1 MSEYR
6 SDGANARRFKNSRQW
21 TGRAEPTPLRPTGES
36 SRLLV
41 KLGRALHQ
49 YGTPS
54 HRLEEN
60 LGLIAE
66 RLGLRANFFATPTA
80 IFAAVEREGR
90 EESHLIRVEPADV
103 DLGRLQDTYAI
114 VDDVLY
120 EEISVAEGEHRLDAL
135 VAAPPRYSNWLTV
148 FSFGLAAAGAGRFLG
163 GGWREIVV
171 AAAIGLSVGVLALL
185 RARAVAVA
193 RLFAPAS
200 AFLGSLL
207 ATSLALTIM
216 PHGTH
221 LSVIGGLIVLLPGLS
236 LTLAMTELATGH
248 LVSGTARLTGAGILF
263 VSIGF
268 GVAIGARCAEGMLGT
283 PLVPFSPV
291 LLPAWTEWVALLVA
305 PLALTVLF
313 QARFREIP
321 FVAVTAWGAYLA
333 ARQGTAAWGPEL
345 GVFLGAL
352 LAGLLSNF
360 YARALRRPASVP
372 MVPALMMLVPGAM
385 GFGSLQFFLDSE
397 IVPGVE
403 LAFRVLLVAMS
414 LVTGILVANASTR
427 RSRGF

>member
-6 SDGANARRFKNSRQW
+6 SAATLARRFKNSRAAIV
-21 TGRAEPTPLRPTGES
+21 RPEPLPLRPTGAS

-66 RLGLRANFFATPTA
+66 RLGLSAHFFATPTA
-80 IFAAVEREGR
+80 IFAAIERGGR
-90 EESHLIRVEPADV
+90 EQTHLIRVEPGDV

-120 EEISVAEGEHRLDAL
+120 EEISIAEGEQRLDAL
-135 VAAPPRYSNWLTV
+135 AGTGPRYAKWLTV
-148 FSFGLAAAGAGRFLG
+148 LSFGLAAAGAGRFLG
-163 GGWREIVV
+163 GGWREIAV
-171 AAAIGLSVGVLALL
+171 AATIGLVVGVLALL
-185 RARAVAVA
+185 RKRAVAIA

-207 ATSLALTIM
+207 ATAIALTVL

-248 LVSGTARLTGAGILF
+248 LVSGTARLTGAGMLF
-263 VSIGF
+263 VSMGF
-268 GVAIGARCAEGMLGT
+268 GVAIGARCAEGIMGSTLT
-283 PLVPFSPV
+283 PMAPV
-291 LLPAWTEWVALLVA
+291 LLPGWTEWVALLAA
-305 PLALTVLF
+305 PLALTILF
-313 QARFREIP
+313 QARFRELP
-321 FVAVTAWGAYLA
+321 FVAVTAWTAYLA

-352 LAGLLSNF
+352 LAGLLSNL
-360 YARALRRPASVP
+360 YSRVLRRPASVP

-403 LAFRVLLVAMS
+403 LAFRVLLVAVS
-414 LVTGILVANASTR
+414 LVTGILVANVSTR